1 MSRMPRVNKTTAII
15 AGATSAL
22 AAFGAMVAF
31 TPAAS
36 AASATVVLSE
46 VYRVLQEVPGV
57 GSVDIDRLQFK
68 DQTPAFLASRGAT
81 ADPVQRSLRIF
92 AARPDPASP
101 AVLPA
106 ELAVVEAPATDI
118 ELTTAGGLPE

>member
-1 MSRMPRVNKTTAII
+1 MVWPLGRTTMSRMPRVNKTTAII

-46 VYRVLQEVPGV
+46 VYGGGGNNGATYTNDFIELSNLAAAAQSLAGWSVQYQPAGGTSTWQVTPLS
-57 GSVDIDRLQFK
+57 GSV
-68 DQTPAFLASRGAT
+68 A
-81 ADPVQRSLRIF
+81 
-92 AARPDPASP
+92 
-101 AVLPA
+101 
-106 ELAVVEAPATDI
+106 
-118 ELTTAGGLPE
+118 